1 MSPVDDMF
9 ISGSLDMT
17 IRLWDLHSPTCQPV
31 CSFDPEGLIFAA
43 VVNSEAIKL
52 CALRSFDKGTFAS
65 FETQF
70 SCFSRDGKQIL
81 ISTNG
86 GTIRILDAFNGS
98 MLHTFSG
105 YNNSKGSSLEA
116 CCFTPDSKFVMIES
130 GMKIAVLDG
139 KHSGPIN
146 TLQFNPKYMMFASAC
161 SN

>member
-1 MSPVDDMF
+1 MS
-9 ISGSLDMT
+9 
-17 IRLWDLHSPTCQPV
+17 LHSSLVLAIVERVLLIFWGKPV

-70 SCFSRDGKQIL
+70 SCVY
-81 ISTNG
+81 
-86 GTIRILDAFNGS
+86 AFNGS

-116 CCFTPDSKFVMIES
+116 CCFTPDSKFVMIGE
-130 GMKIAVLDG
+130 
-139 KHSGPIN
+139 PN
-146 TLQFNPKYMMFASAC
+146 TSKSQH
-161 SN
+161 